1 MKALRS
7 TDLAELPVTS
17 NDVRE
22 PGWVSNTVDPLEISV
37 TSAYLQLLLYKKSQ
51 VIALQQSTVN
61 P

>member
-17 NDVRE
+17 NVVRE

>member
-7 TDLAELPVTS
+7 TDLTELPVTS